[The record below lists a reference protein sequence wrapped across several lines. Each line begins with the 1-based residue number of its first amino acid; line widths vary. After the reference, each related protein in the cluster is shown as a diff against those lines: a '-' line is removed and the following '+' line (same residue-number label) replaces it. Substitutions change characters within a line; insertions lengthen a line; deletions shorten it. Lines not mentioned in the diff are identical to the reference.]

1 MKFKPPVS
9 KNQELTATVT
19 DLTYQGMGVVKVDGY
34 TLFCDDALPGEE
46 IRLHV
51 LKVGKNY
58 GYAKVIERLTT
69 SKDRV
74 ESQGKAYSQT
84 GIAPLQHLA
93 YPAQLKFKQKQIQDL
108 LKKAHL
114 DEIEVAETIGMKD
127 PFHYR
132 NKAQVPVRGTKGD
145 LKTGFFKRGSHN
157 FLPLE
162 NFLIQDERIDEI
174 LKEVIKVLN
183 AYELEPY
190 DEERHSG
197 MIRHLNCRK
206 NCCRLSGRRQR
217 HAKRQP

>member
-74 ESQGKAYSQT
+74 ESQGIFANGNRAASAF
-84 GIAPLQHLA
+84 GLSCS
-93 YPAQLKFKQKQIQDL
+93 
-108 LKKAHL
+108 
-114 DEIEVAETIGMKD
+114 
-127 PFHYR
+127 
-132 NKAQVPVRGTKGD
+132 AQVQTKAD
-145 LKTGFFKRGSHN
+145 SGS
-157 FLPLE
+157 FE
-162 NFLIQDERIDEI
+162 
-174 LKEVIKVLN
+174 KSS
-183 AYELEPY
+183 
-190 DEERHSG
+190 SG
-197 MIRHLNCRK
+197 
-206 NCCRLSGRRQR
+206 
-217 HAKRQP
+217 

>member
-1 MKFKPPVS
+1 M
-9 KNQELTATVT
+9 T

-108 LKKAHL
+108 LKKL
-114 DEIEVAETIGMKD
+114 IWTTSKL
-127 PFHYR
+127 
-132 NKAQVPVRGTKGD
+132 Q
-145 LKTGFFKRGSHN
+145 KR
-157 FLPLE
+157 
-162 NFLIQDERIDEI
+162 
-174 LKEVIKVLN
+174 
-183 AYELEPY
+183 
-190 DEERHSG
+190 SG
-197 MIRHLNCRK
+197 
-206 NCCRLSGRRQR
+206 
-217 HAKRQP
+217 